1 LFYGPPGNGKTH
13 FLKALL
19 HEVGKPC
26 LYVKSIQGT
35 YNGGH
40 EAIRRIFT
48 RARRIAPCFLVF
60 EDLETIVTDEN
71 RSFFLNELDGFAE
84 NSGIVTLATTN
95 FPERIDPAIV
105 DRPSRFDRKYLFD
118 LPALEERTRYLA
130 RWSDGLVPEMQLGTT
145 ALRRAGEKTA
155 GFSFAYLKELCLSA
169 LMRWIDLAT
178 PGSMDSIVEKQIS
191 VLDDQVRRGKSPEK
205 RDGRRVGLV
214 PEA

>member
-1 LFYGPPGNGKTH
+1 M
-13 FLKALL
+13 
-19 HEVGKPC
+19 
-26 LYVKSIQGT
+26 
-35 YNGGH
+35 
-40 EAIRRIFT
+40 
-48 RARRIAPCFLVF
+48 
-60 EDLETIVTDEN
+60 
-71 RSFFLNELDGFAE
+71 
-84 NSGIVTLATTN
+84 ATTN

-191 VLDDQVRRGKSPEK
+191 VLDEQVRRGKSPEK